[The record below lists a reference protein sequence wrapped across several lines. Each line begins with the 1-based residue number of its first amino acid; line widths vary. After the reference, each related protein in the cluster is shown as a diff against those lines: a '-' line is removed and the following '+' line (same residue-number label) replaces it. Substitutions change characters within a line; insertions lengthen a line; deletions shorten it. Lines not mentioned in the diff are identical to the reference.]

1 MFVSAALFHWARFLV
16 SVLALA
22 PRLPASGAPVGEALL
37 GGKPHFALP
46 LQGVRPAHVLK
57 VELLWRPAAPAAM
70 ATEPAQPP
78 PASQS
83 GGGGGDD
90 EDGDDYG
97 DEFESDG
104 DEDGS
109 AAKGATATGGGDAPF
124 VPVQSAT
131 LPMSALALREVI

>member
-1 MFVSAALFHWARFLV
+1 
-16 SVLALA
+16 
-22 PRLPASGAPVGEALL
+22 
-37 GGKPHFALP
+37 
-46 LQGVRPAHVLK
+46 
-57 VELLWRPAAPAAM
+57 M